1 MPRKYKAKP
10 KVGFVSLQKKP
21 ELDMKSLVR
30 ENIKQIQK
38 ELESTNYMILSYSN
52 SAALMD
58 NKIRFKK

>member
-1 MPRKYKAKP
+1 MPRKYKEKP
-10 KVGFVSLQKKP
+10 KEGFVSLQKKP

-30 ENIKQIQK
+30 ENVKQIQK
-38 ELESTNYMILSYSN
+38 ELEGVNYMILSYSN